1 MQRAPLSRFD
11 FRRMPY
17 DVIQWEINSFL
28 EPTERAAINTVLD
41 WQERVYKPFPKN
53 FARKFAVKVAM
64 KTQRA
69 HLCRINYMVTN
80 EDVMGA
86 GDARMAIQWIGLY
99 ADFLVKPAA
108 LPLFKYS
115 RTGETKAK
123 ALSDLETMIHE
134 DFVFSAF
141 MTDEVREKIRHA
153 MRVVE
158 ATVREVK

>member
-1 MQRAPLSRFD
+1 MQRAPLNGFD
-11 FRRMPY
+11 FARMPY

-28 EPTERAAINTVLD
+28 EPAERAAMNTVLD
-41 WQERVYKPFPKN
+41 WQERVYKRFPEN

-64 KTQRA
+64 KTQRT
-69 HLCRINYMVTN
+69 HIKRINYMVEN
-80 EDVMGA
+80 EDDLGA

-99 ADFLVKPAA
+99 ADFLVKPMA

-123 ALSDLETMIHE
+123 TLSDLETMIHE
-134 DFVFSAF
+134 DFVFYHF
-141 MTDEVREKIRHA
+141 MTDEVRGKIRHA